1 MEKNKET
8 KTLSPKLDVVF
19 QALFG
24 EIGNERITKGFLET
38 ILKRKIE
45 SIDLSKNPILRRE
58 FKDDKLGVLDIL
70 AELDGKE
77 KCNIEMQLIDQSN
90 IIERILYYWSRL
102 YTRQIKTGED
112 YSLLEKTIVI
122 LITDFEVKNLKEMDY
137 HSVWKIMDNK
147 TGGKILTDKL
157 EIDIIELPKIK
168 GREKDKDKLL
178 DWLYFLENPKS
189 ERVTEKMGENKEI
202 KEATEKLDSLSE
214 DERMQRI
221 ADLRLKA
228 IMDEKAIYAKGLEDG
243 EKKREEELKERIEE
257 LRQKAIMDEKAIY
270 AKGLEDGK
278 RKREEELQE
287 KIAEMEERIE
297 TIAKKMLEQKID
309 KKITKGFLET
319 ILKRKIESIDLSKN
333 PILRREFKDD
343 KLGVLDILAE
353 LDGKEKCNIEMQL
366 IDQSNII
373 ERILYYWSRLYT
385 RQIKTGEDYSL
396 LEKTIVILI
405 TDFEVKNLKE
415 MDYHSVWKIMDNKTG
430 GKILTDKLEIDI
442 IELPKIKGREKD
454 KDKLLDWLYFLEN
467 PKSERVTEKMGEN
480 KEIKEATEKLDSL
493 SEDERMQRI
502 ADLRLKAIMDEKA
515 IYAKGLEKGKLE
527 VAKKMLELKISKE
540 TIAKAT
546 GLTMQ
551 EIENISI

>member
-168 GREKDKDKLL
+168 GREKEKDKLL

-243 EKKREEELKERIEE
+243 ERKREEELKERMEE

-270 AKGLEDGK
+270 AKGLEDGE
-278 RKREEELQE
+278 RKREEELKE
-287 KIAEMEERIE
+287 RMEE
-297 TIAKKMLEQKID
+297 
-309 KKITKGFLET
+309 
-319 ILKRKIESIDLSKN
+319 
-333 PILRREFKDD
+333 LR
-343 KLGVLDILAE
+343 
-353 LDGKEKCNIEMQL
+353 Q
-366 IDQSNII
+366 
-373 ERILYYWSRLYT
+373 
-385 RQIKTGEDYSL
+385 
-396 LEKTIVILI
+396 
-405 TDFEVKNLKE
+405 
-415 MDYHSVWKIMDNKTG
+415 
-430 GKILTDKLEIDI
+430 
-442 IELPKIKGREKD
+442 
-454 KDKLLDWLYFLEN
+454 
-467 PKSERVTEKMGEN
+467 
-480 KEIKEATEKLDSL
+480 
-493 SEDERMQRI
+493 
-502 ADLRLKAIMDEKA
+502 KAIMDEKA
-515 IYAKGLEKGKLE
+515 IYAKGLEDGERKREEELKERMEELRQKAIMDEKATYAKGLEKGKLE

-546 GLTMQ
+546 GLTIQ
-551 EIENISI
+551 EIENISN